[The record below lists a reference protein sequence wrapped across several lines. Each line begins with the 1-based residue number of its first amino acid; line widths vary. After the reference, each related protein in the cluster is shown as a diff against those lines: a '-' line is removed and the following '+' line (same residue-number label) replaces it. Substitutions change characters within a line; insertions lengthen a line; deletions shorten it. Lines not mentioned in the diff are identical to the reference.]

1 VSDQRRA
8 DIAAAFGPFR
18 LFAAQRLLLEHEK
31 PLRLGSRALEI
42 LTVLLEN
49 PGELVTKEELVTRVW
64 PDTFVEEGNLRV
76 HMAALRRALGD
87 GQAGNR
93 YVVTVPGRGY
103 RFVAPVSV
111 VEPSAP
117 GPSKPREDKVS
128 NLPIPL
134 TRMVGRADIVAALA
148 AQLAQ
153 RRFITIVGAGGIGKT
168 TVAVAIADAVAPNY
182 HDKVA
187 FVDLSPLT
195 DAALIPSMIAAILGL
210 PTHSENALTA
220 LIAFLSGKEMLLV
233 LDSCEHVVDAVANL
247 VERVRE
253 AAPGVHILATSR
265 EPLRA
270 AGERVYRL
278 LPLGV
283 PPSSVRLK
291 AEEALAFPA
300 IQLFAERAAAA
311 LDGFELTDAN
321 APVVADI
328 CRRLDGIAL
337 AIELAAGLIDAF
349 GLRELATRLDDR
361 FRLLTRGR
369 RTALPRHQT
378 LGTTLDWSYQLLPES
393 ERTVLRRLAVFAG
406 RFTLDAVDAVIS
418 GNESVVDHV
427 ANLVAKSLITA
438 DIGGDVV
445 YYRLLETTRAY
456 ALNKLEERGEKSEYA
471 RRHADYFCAL
481 FRRAEAEWDRRPTT
495 EWVDTYVGQTDNVRA
510 ALEWAFSASGD
521 VELGID
527 LTIATVPL
535 WLQLSLIDE
544 CRKHVDR
551 ALAAARAR
559 PEPDL
564 RRDMQLNAA
573 LGSSL
578 VYTSMAPEARS
589 AWGRALEIARSI
601 GDDDY
606 QLRSLW
612 GLWVDGLNNG
622 GFKNALSLANQF
634 YGVAAHS
641 SDPLDTLM
649 GDRMIGIAQHF
660 IGEQREARQHV
671 DRMLARYAVPIRA
684 SHIARYQFD
693 QRVTAH
699 AFQARILWLLG
710 FPDQAMQ
717 IVSTMVED
725 ALSAGHA
732 LSLCNALGQGACPV
746 ALFCGNL
753 AAAERHLNMLLDY
766 TAKHALE
773 AWHAWAL
780 CFRGAVLIRRGEDAA
795 GLQALRSI
803 FDKGPE
809 FQALPRY
816 LVIFG
821 ELAQAM
827 GRRREIPQALAAI
840 ELAVERSEQ
849 REERWYLAELLRIK
863 GELLLSDN
871 ATSAVQTAA
880 DCFQASLDWARR
892 QGALSWELRAATS
905 LARLQRHNGDVPA
918 ARDVLGPVYRRFT
931 EGHGTADLK
940 VAKEL
945 LDDLE

>member
-1 VSDQRRA
+1 MSDQRWA

-42 LTVLLEN
+42 LTVLVEN
-49 PGELVTKEELVTRVW
+49 PGELVTKEEPIGRVW

-111 VEPSAP
+111 LEPSAP
-117 GPSKPREDKVS
+117 APAKSREAAS
-128 NLPIPL
+128 NLPLLL
-134 TRMVGRADIVAALA
+134 TRMVGRAEIVAALA
-148 AQLAQ
+148 VQLAQ

-168 TVAVAIADAVAPNY
+168 TVAVAIADAVMPNY
-182 HDKVA
+182 RDKVA

-195 DAALIPSMIAAILGL
+195 DAALIPSMVVAILGL

-220 LIAFLSGKEMLLV
+220 LIAFLSDKEMLLV

-270 AGERVYRL
+270 AGERLYRL

-300 IQLFAERAAAA
+300 IQLFVERAAAV

-321 APVVADI
+321 APIIADI

-337 AIELAAGLIDAF
+337 AIELAAGRIDAF
-349 GLRELATRLDDR
+349 GLRELAARLDDR

-378 LGTTLDWSYQLLPES
+378 LSTTLDWSYQLLPES
-393 ERTVLRRLAVFAG
+393 ERTVLHRVAVFAG
-406 RFTLDAVDAVIS
+406 RFTLEAVEAVIS
-418 GNESVVDHV
+418 GGESVVDQV

-456 ALNKLEERGEKSEYA
+456 ALDKLEESGERSECV
-471 RRHADYFCAL
+471 RRHADYFRAL
-481 FRRAEAEWDRRPTT
+481 FRRAELEWDRRPTA
-495 EWVDTYVGQTDNVRA
+495 EWVAAYVSQTDNVRA

-521 VELGID
+521 GELGID
-527 LTIATVPL
+527 LTIVTVPL
-535 WLQLSLIDE
+535 WLQLSLMDE

-559 PEPDL
+559 PEHDP

-589 AWGRALEIARSI
+589 AWGRALEIAKGV
-601 GDDDY
+601 GDTDY

-612 GLWVDGLNNG
+612 GLWVDGLNTG

-641 SDPLDTLM
+641 SDPLDALM

-660 IGEQREARQHV
+660 IGEQREARQHI
-671 DRMLARYAVPIRA
+671 DRMLARYVTPIRA

-717 IVSTMVED
+717 IVGTMVED
-725 ALSAGHA
+725 ALSIGHA
-732 LSLCNALGQGACPV
+732 LSLCNALGQGACPIS
-746 ALFCGNL
+746 LFCGNL
-753 AAAERHLNMLLDY
+753 VAAERYLNMLLDH
-766 TAKHALE
+766 TARHALE

-780 CFRGAVLIRRGEDAA
+780 CFRGAVLIRRGEVAP

-803 FDKGPE
+803 LDKGPE
-809 FQALPRY
+809 FRALPRY
-816 LVIFG
+816 LAVFG

-827 GRRREIPQALAAI
+827 GRSGEIPQALAAI
-840 ELAVERSEQ
+840 ELAIERSEM

-863 GELLLSDN
+863 GELLLRDS
-871 ATSAVQTAA
+871 ATSAARTAA
-880 DCFQASLDWARR
+880 DCFQVSLDWARR
-892 QGALSWELRAATS
+892 QAALSWELRTATS
-905 LARLQRHNGDVPA
+905 FARLRRDNGDVLA
-918 ARDVLGPVYRRFT
+918 ARNVLTPVYGRFT
-931 EGHGTADLK
+931 EGFGTTDLK
-940 VAKEL
+940 AAKEL
-945 LDDLE
+945 LDELQ

>member
-1 VSDQRRA
+1 VNDQREA
-8 DIAAAFGPFR
+8 DIGAAFGPFR

-49 PGELVTKEELVTRVW
+49 PGALVTKEELVARVW

-103 RFVAPVSV
+103 RFVAPVSML
-111 VEPSAP
+111 EPSAP
-117 GPSKPREDKVS
+117 APPKSRAEAAS
-128 NLPIPL
+128 NLPLPL
-134 TRMVGRADIVAALA
+134 TRMVGRAEIVAALGV
-148 AQLAQ
+148 QLAQ

-168 TVAVAIADAVAPNY
+168 TVAVAIADAVMPNY
-182 HDKVA
+182 RDKVA

-195 DAALIPSMIAAILGL
+195 DAALIPSMVAAILGL

-220 LIAFLSGKEMLLV
+220 LIAFLSDKELLLV
-233 LDSCEHVVDAVANL
+233 LDSCEHVVDAVANM
-247 VERVRE
+247 VERVLE

-270 AGERVYRL
+270 AGERLYRL

-283 PPSSVRLK
+283 PPSSVGLK
-291 AEEALAFPA
+291 AEEAQAFPA
-300 IQLFAERAAAA
+300 IQLFVERAAAV

-321 APVVADI
+321 APIVADI

-337 AIELAAGLIDAF
+337 AIELAAGRIDAF
-349 GLRELATRLDDR
+349 GLRELAARLDDR

-378 LGTTLDWSYQLLPES
+378 LSTTLDWSYQLLPES
-393 ERTVLRRLAVFAG
+393 ERTVLHRLAVFAG
-406 RFTLDAVDAVIS
+406 RFTLEAVEAVIS
-418 GNESVVDHV
+418 GGESVVDQV
-427 ANLVAKSLITA
+427 ANLVTKSLITA
-438 DIGGDVV
+438 NIGGDVV

-456 ALNKLEERGEKSEYA
+456 ALDKLEESGEGLEYA
-471 RRHADYFCAL
+471 RRHADYFRAL
-481 FRRAEAEWDRRPTT
+481 FRRAELEWDRRPTA
-495 EWVDTYVGQTDNVRA
+495 EWVETYVSQTDNVRA

-527 LTIATVPL
+527 LTIVTVPL
-535 WLQLSLIDE
+535 WLQLSLMDE

-559 PEPDL
+559 PEHDP

-578 VYTSMAPEARS
+578 VYTSMARV
-589 AWGRALEIARSI
+589 AWGRALEIAKSI
-601 GDDDY
+601 GDNDY

-612 GLWVDGLNNG
+612 GLWVDGLNTG

-641 SDPLDTLM
+641 SDPLDALM

-660 IGEQREARQHV
+660 IGEQLEARQHI
-671 DRMLARYAVPIRA
+671 DRMLARYVTPIRA

-717 IVSTMVED
+717 IVGTMVED
-725 ALSAGHA
+725 ALSIGHA
-732 LSLCNALGQGACPV
+732 LSLCNALGQGACPIS
-746 ALFCGNL
+746 LFCGNL
-753 AAAERHLNMLLDY
+753 VAAERYLNMLLDH

-795 GLQALRSI
+795 GLQALQSI
-803 FDKGPE
+803 LHKGPE
-809 FQALPRY
+809 FRALPRY
-816 LVIFG
+816 LAVFG

-827 GRRREIPQALAAI
+827 GRSGEIPQALAAI
-840 ELAVERSEQ
+840 ELAIERSEQ

-863 GELLLSDN
+863 GELLRRDS
-871 ATSAVQTAA
+871 ATSAARAAA

-892 QGALSWELRAATS
+892 QAALAWELRAATS
-905 LARLQRHNGDVPA
+905 LARLQRDNGDVLA
-918 ARDVLGPVYRRFT
+918 ARDVLTPVYRRFT
-931 EGHGTADLK
+931 EGFSTTDLK
-940 VAKEL
+940 DAKEL
-945 LDDLE
+945 LDELQ